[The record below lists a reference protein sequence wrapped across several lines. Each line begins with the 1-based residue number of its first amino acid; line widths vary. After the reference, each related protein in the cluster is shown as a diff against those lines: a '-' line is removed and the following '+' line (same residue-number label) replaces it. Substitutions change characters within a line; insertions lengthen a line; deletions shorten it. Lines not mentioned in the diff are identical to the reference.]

1 MTVALDSG
9 LRDGKFNESLV
20 HRRIVALRSS
30 GRFGIPRLLD
40 AVEGVDASRGGHS
53 FLERE
58 YLRALSGAGLPL
70 PTTQAL
76 LTRAGD
82 HLVRVDFRFDGTPVV
97 VEVLG
102 YHSHHTKQQLR
113 CDTERMDALLA
124 DGFSPYQFTYDHVVS
139 DPGDVVAVT
148 RRALVPYL

>member
-1 MTVALDSG
+1 M
-9 LRDGKFNESLV
+9 

-40 AVEGVDASRGGHS
+40 AVEGVDATRGGHS

-58 YLRALSGAGLPL
+58 YLRLLSGAGLPL
-70 PTTQAL
+70 PTTQAV

-82 HLVRVDFRFDGTPVV
+82 HLVRVDFRFEGTPVV

-102 YHSHHTKQQLR
+102 YHSHHTKEQLR
-113 CDTERMDALLA
+113 RDTERMNALLA
-124 DGFSPYQFTYDHVVS
+124 DGSARTSSPTTTWCRI
-139 DPGDVVAVT
+139 PVT
-148 RRALVPYL
+148 CLLSLGARLAAYL